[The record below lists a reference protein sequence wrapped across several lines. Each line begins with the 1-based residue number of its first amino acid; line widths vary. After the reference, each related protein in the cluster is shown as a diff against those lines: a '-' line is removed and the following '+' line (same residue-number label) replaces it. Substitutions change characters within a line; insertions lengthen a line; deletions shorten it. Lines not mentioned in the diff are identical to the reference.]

1 MAKKQLN
8 KVFSLKALK
17 SFMSKRDIQ
26 HELTLFFLR
35 FIALQGT
42 SILRG
47 YFYVSHKKEALFL
60 GWESRK
66 KCTFLHFA
74 TIQSES
80 YKKLGGTCGQLCCFN
95 PILVTWF
102 LVGFGNGVMKILH
115 DSLFIF
121 HFVSPVLPCK
131 QNIVQKITHLK

>member
-1 MAKKQLN
+1 
-8 KVFSLKALK
+8 
-17 SFMSKRDIQ
+17 MSKRDIQ

-66 KCTFLHFA
+66 KVPSYTLQQHRVSQIKNWMELVVNYVVVHLHSWAELICPFLFY
-74 TIQSES
+74 S
-80 YKKLGGTCGQLCCFN
+80 
-95 PILVTWF
+95 
-102 LVGFGNGVMKILH
+102 
-115 DSLFIF
+115 
-121 HFVSPVLPCK
+121 
-131 QNIVQKITHLK
+131 

>member
-1 MAKKQLN
+1 
-8 KVFSLKALK
+8 
-17 SFMSKRDIQ
+17 MSKRDIQ

-66 KCTFLHFA
+66 KVP
-74 TIQSES
+74 S
-80 YKKLGGTCGQLCCFN
+80 YTLQQHRVSHIKKLGGTCGQLVVHLHSWAELIC
-95 PILVTWF
+95 PF
-102 LVGFGNGVMKILH
+102 LFY
-115 DSLFIF
+115 
-121 HFVSPVLPCK
+121 
-131 QNIVQKITHLK
+131 TLKL

>member
-66 KCTFLHFA
+66 KKYLPT
-74 TIQSES
+74 
-80 YKKLGGTCGQLCCFN
+80 LCN
-95 PILVTWF
+95 
-102 LVGFGNGVMKILH
+102 
-115 DSLFIF
+115 
-121 HFVSPVLPCK
+121 
-131 QNIVQKITHLK
+131 NIE